1 MDQSTNNSKKVFGA
15 LFWKFLERMGVN
27 GVQFV
32 LQIILARMLSPEH
45 YGVLSMMIIFT
56 SLAKVFVQRGFN
68 TALVQNKDV
77 TEEDYSSVLW
87 VSLGIAGALYGLLF
101 ATSPVIANFYGIPEI
116 KDYLRVLAL
125 MLFPGA
131 LNSVQ
136 LAKLSREINF
146 KKVFIGNVLGI
157 VISGIV
163 GIVLAYY
170 DFGVWALVAYNLLNI
185 VIACISMRF
194 MVQLKIKFV
203 INWNRIKVLFS
214 YGWKLLVSSLIETFY
229 QDIRSLVVGKKY
241 SAGDLGYYERGKQFP
256 QFITSAINTT
266 VQSVM
271 LPVMSAKQ
279 DDKEIVKAI
288 MRKSVTVSS
297 YVILPMLAGLAAVA
311 EPVVLILLGEKW
323 VPCAPYMQIYC
334 FTMAFIPIHSCNL
347 QAINAV
353 GRSDIYLKLEIYKK
367 VIGILALIVAVF
379 CFKSPIAIA
388 MTGVFTTIISCF
400 INAFPNKKLINYSYI
415 EQIRDV
421 IPSFLMSIF
430 MLVIV
435 LAVGQITLPLIIK
448 LLLQIMVGVVVYLLI
463 SVVIKPSPYKV
474 LWPVVNSLIKGRK
487 K

>member
-1 MDQSTNNSKKVFGA
+1 MKTTNSNSQKVFGA

-32 LQIILARMLSPEH
+32 LQVILARMLSPEH

-68 TALVQNKDV
+68 TSLVQNKDV

-87 VSLGIAGALYGLLF
+87 VSLGIAGVLYGLMF
-101 ATSPVIANFYGIPEI
+101 ATSPVIANFYEIPEI

-125 MLFPGA
+125 MIFPGA

-170 DFGVWALVAYNLLNI
+170 DLGVWALVVYNLLNV

-194 MVQLKIKFV
+194 MVRLQIKFI

-214 YGWKLLVSSLIETFY
+214 YGWKLLVSSLIETLY

-241 SAGDLGYYERGKQFP
+241 SAGDLGFYERGKQFP

-279 DDKEIVKAI
+279 DKKESVKAM
-288 MRKSVTVSS
+288 MRKSIKISS
-297 YVILPMLAGLAAVA
+297 YVILPLLVGLAAIA
-311 EPVVLILLGEKW
+311 EPVVLLLLGEKW
-323 VPCAPYMQIYC
+323 LSCVPYMQIYC
-334 FTMAFIPIHSCNL
+334 FTMAFLPIHTCNL

-353 GRSDIYLKLEIYKK
+353 GRSDIYLKLELIKK
-367 VIGILALIVAVF
+367 GYGLVTLIIALF
-379 CFKSPIAIA
+379 CFNSPIAIA
-388 MTGVFTTIISCF
+388 MTGMITTFISF
-400 INAFPNKKLINYSYI
+400 LVNAHPNKKLINYTYS

-421 IPSFLMSIF
+421 APYFAMSIIMLFVVSLVGKIHLPVMLLMVIQIVAGIFIYLAISIAFSVEPFYFMLNLAKSFL
-430 MLVIV
+430 
-435 LAVGQITLPLIIK
+435 
-448 LLLQIMVGVVVYLLI
+448 
-463 SVVIKPSPYKV
+463 
-474 LWPVVNSLIKGRK
+474 K
-487 K
+487 KSKN